1 MKLLMNVARSKRLR
15 KASMGLVLKRYSSGP
30 QAGSLRPNWFGKY
43 TFDGKTHV
51 VTLSAWE
58 GIPPEN
64 GIISSNG
71 DAAFE
76 RSRARAQA
84 KLNDILDT
92 LAKGRSLEARQ
103 ALEKKVAQHTLRVQ
117 YGREAQDEVLLAE
130 LWKRFEKENGGF
142 KCTKI
147 QENWMRRILSQFVEF
162 VGKSGGQR
170 KLGDVKAEEVAA
182 FMDYVEHE
190 KKLAAKTWNEYL
202 KTLRRV
208 FRLLAAYSEG
218 SQWLQKAKPR
228 ESEEVSRD
236 IFSPEEIREILELA
250 GKVDPLIKSMVIV
263 ASCTGL
269 RLKDICLMK
278 WKSVDFSKNLISLKA
293 QKTGGDVVLGMWP
306 LLREELLTL
315 HKEAGQ
321 RAQGEDYVLPEAAA
335 KYGDNGRNQGVLL
348 DRLRR
353 VLQLLGYGDGNAAYI
368 KSLPLSNPQEVNSRV
383 LAALESSDWSPRR
396 KDAAREYFG
405 RYMAGETLPK
415 IAAALGCSKGTVCE
429 YIKALEEL
437 AGVSIIRRR
446 LLPSL
451 AEDKRG
457 SFTKPKEETG
467 TRARS
472 ASLRGWHS
480 FRGSF
485 VVAAIRTGV
494 NMELI
499 QKVLGARM
507 VKVLYNHYIKVD
519 EDFMREGFTQK
530 VPFYALKSE
539 TKEPERA
546 LLMATPIEER
556 LRIAASRLRKATS
569 ENWKSIVEE
578 VLSLIEC

>member
-1 MKLLMNVARSKRLR
+1 
-15 KASMGLVLKRYSSGP
+15 MGLILKRYSSGP
-30 QAGSLRPNWFGKY
+30 KAGLLRPNWFGKY
-43 TFDGKTHV
+43 TFDGKAHV
-51 VTLSAWE
+51 ATLSVWE
-58 GIPPEN
+58 GTPPEN
-64 GIISSNG
+64 GRVSSQG

-76 RSRARAQA
+76 RSRAKAQA

-92 LAKGRSLEARQ
+92 LGQGRSLEARQ
-103 ALEKKVAQHTLRVQ
+103 ALERKVAKHTLHVQ
-117 YGREAQDEVLLAE
+117 YGKRAPGEVLLSE
-130 LWKRFEKENGGF
+130 LWKSFSKEAGGF
-142 KCTKI
+142 KCTKT
-147 QENWMRRILSQFVEF
+147 QEDFMRQIIAQFIEFVEKN
-162 VGKSGGQR
+162 GNAK

-182 FMDYVEHE
+182 FMDYV
-190 KKLAAKTWNEYL
+190 KDGKRLAARTWNEYL

-218 SQWLQKAKPR
+218 SQWLQKTKTRNSDEISR
-228 ESEEVSRD
+228 EL
-236 IFSPEEIREILELA
+236 FSPEEIVEILELS
-250 GKVDPLIKSMVIV
+250 GRIDPLIKSMVIV

-278 WKSVDFSKNLISLKA
+278 WKSVNFAKNLISLKA

-315 HKEAGQ
+315 HKEAG
-321 RAQGEDYVLPEAAA
+321 RITEEDYVLPEAAA
-335 KYGDNGRNQGVLL
+335 KYGDNGRNQDVLL
-348 DRLRR
+348 ERLRR
-353 VLQLLGYGDGNAAYI
+353 VLQLLGYGDGNASYI
-368 KSLPLSNPQEVNSRV
+368 KSLPHENPQEVNSKV
-383 LAALESSDWSPRR
+383 LAALESSDWSPKR
-396 KDAAREYFG
+396 KDAAREYFT

-415 IAAALGCSKGTVCE
+415 IAAALDCSKGTVSG

-451 AEDKRG
+451 AEDKQRG

-467 TRARS
+467 QRARR

-485 VVAAIRTGV
+485 VVAAIRAGV

-507 VKVLYNHYIKVD
+507 VNVLYNHYIKVD
-519 EDFMREGFTQK
+519 EDFMREGFTEK
-530 VPFYALKSE
+530 VPLHALKSQTE
-539 TKEPERA
+539 EPQRA

-556 LRIAASRLRKATS
+556 LRIAAGKLKKVNS
-569 ENWKSIVEE
+569 ENWERIVAE
-578 VLSLIEC
+578 VLPLIEC

>member
-1 MKLLMNVARSKRLR
+1 
-15 KASMGLVLKRYSSGP
+15 
-30 QAGSLRPNWFGKY
+30 
-43 TFDGKTHV
+43 
-51 VTLSAWE
+51 
-58 GIPPEN
+58 
-64 GIISSNG
+64 
-71 DAAFE
+71 
-76 RSRARAQA
+76 
-84 KLNDILDT
+84 
-92 LAKGRSLEARQ
+92 
-103 ALEKKVAQHTLRVQ
+103 
-117 YGREAQDEVLLAE
+117 
-130 LWKRFEKENGGF
+130 
-142 KCTKI
+142 
-147 QENWMRRILSQFVEF
+147 
-162 VGKSGGQR
+162 
-170 KLGDVKAEEVAA
+170 
-182 FMDYVEHE
+182 
-190 KKLAAKTWNEYL
+190 
-202 KTLRRV
+202 
-208 FRLLAAYSEG
+208 
-218 SQWLQKAKPR
+218 
-228 ESEEVSRD
+228 
-236 IFSPEEIREILELA
+236 
-250 GKVDPLIKSMVIV
+250 
-263 ASCTGL
+263 
-269 RLKDICLMK
+269 
-278 WKSVDFSKNLISLKA
+278 
-293 QKTGGDVVLGMWP
+293 
-306 LLREELLTL
+306 
-315 HKEAGQ
+315 
-321 RAQGEDYVLPEAAA
+321 
-335 KYGDNGRNQGVLL
+335 VLL